1 MNQMLPAVDKPLE
14 PSVPDGTTIKLIG
27 LGGVGS
33 IVARYSALFLASS
46 GTECRLVLIDGD
58 AFDPSN
64 AARMLFGQCGN
75 KAAVLC
81 AELMPKF
88 VDTGLSV
95 LAVPE
100 YVTRENLPRL
110 VVDDDIVILAVDN
123 HATRKLVS
131 DHCATLSDVCMISGG
146 NDGVGL
152 DGAGTFRR
160 GTYGNVQVY
169 VRADGRDTTPPLTH
183 RHPEIER
190 PRDRHPNDMNCI
202 DMMLSMPQILF
213 TNLATASAMLNTLWL
228 HLCSALHYHEL
239 AFDIADGLMRPV
251 VPIPMSIGET
261 PGPTPK
267 VVDAV
272 SNAPAGNE
280 SKRGR
285 KHAVSADHRRKKP
298 GRKSQST

>member
-14 PSVPDGTTIKLIG
+14 PSAPDGTTIKLIG

-33 IVARYSALFLASS
+33 IVARYSALFLASC
-46 GTECRLVLIDGD
+46 GGECRLVLIDGD
-58 AFDPSN
+58 SFDPSN
-64 AARMLFGQCGN
+64 AARMMFGQCGN
-75 KAAVLC
+75 KAVVVC
-81 AELMPKF
+81 AELMPAF

-110 VVDDDIVILAVDN
+110 VVDGDIVLLAVDN

-131 DHCATLSDVCMISGG
+131 DYCATLSDVCLISGG
-146 NDGVGL
+146 NDGIGL
-152 DGAGTFRR
+152 DGSGTFRR

-169 VRADGRDTTPPLTH
+169 IRAHGRDTTPPLTH
-183 RHPEIER
+183 MHPEIEH
-190 PRDRHPNDMNCI
+190 PRDRHPNDMSCI
-202 DMMLSMPQILF
+202 DMILSMPQILF

-251 VPIPMSIGET
+251 MPIQMPGGET
-261 PGPTPK
+261 RSATPK
-267 VVDAV
+267 VLTTSAHE
-272 SNAPAGNE
+272 PAGNE
-280 SKRGR
+280 TERDCTRVVSAGRRGKKRG
-285 KHAVSADHRRKKP
+285 P
-298 GRKSQST
+298 KSKSR